1 LRSSGDPK
9 GEEAT
14 LKKGEIVVL
23 GALATLAMLIAGC
36 GSGAEDTTVALTK
49 AEFIKQ
55 GDAICKKG
63 NKESETEVE
72 DFAKEKGFSLERPSK
87 DQAEEVVT
95 EVLVPNLQRQA
106 KELDALGAPKGD
118 EAEIDALIVSLEE
131 ATAEFEKDPT
141 SYFEESAL
149 AKPIRLE
156 NAYGFKV
163 CGGG

>member
-1 LRSSGDPK
+1 V
-9 GEEAT
+9 
-14 LKKGEIVVL
+14 KKGEFVVL
-23 GALATLAMLIAGC
+23 GTLAAVAMLIAGC
-36 GSGAEDTTVALTK
+36 GGGGGDTTEALTK

-63 NKESETEVE
+63 NLASETEVE
-72 DFAKEKGFSLERPSK
+72 EFAKKNGFKLEEPSK

-106 KELDALGAPKGD
+106 EELDALGAPKGD

-131 ATAEFEKDPT
+131 ATAEFEKDPSSFFKET
-141 SYFEESAL
+141 AL